1 MFWLGLLLTVCY
13 VPGYTGASIPTQWV
27 VLSII
32 LPLGLWRIGPMTLG
46 HKLFCLVIAYAVLS
60 LAWTHN
66 DYAAIWGLWILFIW
80 TLSYN
85 WGTLL
90 DNLRGLWQGL
100 AIGLTVSTAIAF
112 AQSLGYS
119 PVETADVNK
128 ASGLFFNSS
137 LFGVICGLIMV
148 GLYSHR
154 QWFLLP
160 PVALGLILS
169 GSRGGIVLLI
179 IGLICHHYGRLAALA
194 ATILGALTF
203 IFYLDPADSQRL
215 QIWGVVLPTLSFF
228 GHGIGSFSDLY
239 FVSHAKMILIRPE
252 FAHNDILQLVYEFGF
267 AGIALALIPTL
278 ALAIATPDRPALF
291 VWVVCA
297 LFYFPLYAPLTAFI
311 GLVMAG
317 SSLRRWALVRD
328 LCRCRRSPQLQW
340 DEDELC
346 RGNQPWGEALPMVPR
361 IAS

>member
-27 VLSII
+27 VLSIV
-32 LPLGLWRIGPMTLG
+32 LPLGLWRVGPLTFG
-46 HKLFCLVIAYAVLS
+46 HKLFCLVIGYAILS
-60 LAWTHN
+60 LAWTFN
-66 DYAAIWGLWILFIW
+66 DYSAIWGLWVLFIW
-80 TLSYN
+80 ALSYN

-90 DNLRGLWQGL
+90 DDLRGLWRGM
-100 AIGLTVSTAIAF
+100 AIGLTISTAIAL

-119 PVETADVNK
+119 PVETADINR

-137 LFGVICGLIMV
+137 LFGVICGLTFV
-148 GLYSHR
+148 GLYGHR

-160 PVALGLILS
+160 PIALGLILS
-169 GSRGGIVLLI
+169 GSRGGIVLLA
-179 IGLICHHYGRLAALA
+179 IGLVCHHYGRLAALA
-194 ATILGALTF
+194 ATVFGALTF
-203 IFYLDPADSQRL
+203 IFFLDPADSQRL
-215 QIWGVVLPTLSFF
+215 QIWGVILPTLGFF

-239 FVSHAKMILIRPE
+239 FVSHAKLLLIRPE
-252 FAHNDILQLVYEFGF
+252 FAHNDLFQLTYELGF
-267 AGIALALIPTL
+267 AGAILALIPTL
-278 ALAIATPDRPALF
+278 ALAVPSPDRPALF
-291 VWVVCA
+291 AWVVAA

-317 SSLRRWALVRD
+317 SSLRRWALVRN
-328 LCRCRRSPQLQW
+328 LSRSRGPIQLQW

-346 RGNQPWGEALPMVPR
+346 RGYQSWGEAIPMVPR